1 MKSVLTRAMRADIVA
16 SRSTAHSPQ
25 EYGTSEN
32 QETSSFCSNDEGN
45 FDKERKYVQHS
56 YHDYSL
62 IQKED
67 SLVANLRTM
76 SKGRGVSIPFPVK
89 LFNMLAQVHDDTTC
103 HGLDQFVCWQ
113 SHGRAFRVLQKNK
126 FEEIILP
133 RFFKQG
139 KYTSFQ
145 RQLNIYGFK
154 RITRGAD
161 QGSYYHELFLH
172 GRKYLSYGIERVSV
186 KGNGARMASNPASEP
201 DFYKMMPVSYYNND
215 CASTVQGNGARMA
228 SNPASEPDFPQMMPV
243 SYHSNDCEVNST
255 TIITSAS
262 TVQGNGARTT
272 SNPASEQDFSKM
284 TPVSYHSNDYEGSS
298 TTLTTSASTSDGGF
312 ATSSSISDDF
322 ATSSSIT
329 DDFATSSDNLNSSSI
344 VEGVDGLS
352 MLYTDE
358 WSISSSDKSPNMCD
372 QKMFML
378 IRERSDR
385 RILLLGK
392 LATTFGCGE
401 INCENC

>member
-1 MKSVLTRAMRADIVA
+1 MIDDIVA

-25 EYGTSEN
+25 EYGTSKN
-32 QETSSFCSNDEGN
+32 QETSSFCPNAEGN
-45 FDKERKYVQHS
+45 SDKERKYVQHS
-56 YHDYSL
+56 YHDYSF

-67 SLVANLRTM
+67 PLVDNLRTM

-103 HGLDQFVCWQ
+103 YGLDQFVCWQ
-113 SHGRAFRVLQKNK
+113 SHGRAFRVLQKHK

-201 DFYKMMPVSYYNND
+201 DFYKMIPVSYYSKD
-215 CASTVQGNGARMA
+215 QSSATLTPSASTVQGNGTRMA
-228 SNPASEPDFPQMMPV
+228 SNPASEPDF
-243 SYHSNDCEVNST
+243 
-255 TIITSAS
+255 
-262 TVQGNGARTT
+262 
-272 SNPASEQDFSKM
+272 SKM
-284 TPVSYHSNDYEGSS
+284 APVSYHSNDYEGSS
-298 TTLTTSASTSDGGF
+298 TTLSTKGNSSDGGF
-312 ATSSSISDDF
+312 ATSSSITDGF
-322 ATSSSIT
+322 ATSSENMT
-329 DDFATSSDNLNSSSI
+329 SSSI
-344 VEGVDGLS
+344 AKGVDGIS
-352 MLYTDE
+352 MLHTKE
-358 WSISSSDKSPNMCD
+358 WSTSASDKSPNMCD
-372 QKMFML
+372 RKMFML

-392 LATTFGCGE
+392 LATNFGCEE
-401 INCENC
+401 INGEHC